1 MSYFSL
7 IYLGIFSLIISVLSF
22 FNIIYSYYFNLYL
35 NLDSYIY
42 SLILSLLFG
51 LIFLIKKKD
60 NYKISIYHKI
70 LTVVAGYFILPIII
84 SIPFYFSIYNI
95 SFLDSYFES
104 ISGFTSTGFTV
115 FDNVKH
121 LDQSLIIW
129 RSSSQWVGGLYFLFS
144 IIFLIDIYD
153 ESFKKTLTNFI
164 SFDSSEVLKQAV
176 KIFLLYSGITLI
188 TFLIL
193 NIFSIRSFDSLNL
206 AFTLISSGGFLPV
219 NDLSNILKENSQII
233 ILSILMLT
241 SFFSIF
247 FSYNLI
253 FFKNKNVNF
262 FYEDLHLIIY
272 FVVIVTIF
280 FLFFSF
286 NNNFSNN
293 LLSISSS
300 MSNIGFSLELKQSN
314 LSFIY
319 LILVIIGGSFF
330 STSSGLR
337 FIKIYS
343 LFKYSLNQILSFSRP
358 KNIFMNKLIFTKINF
373 DFNEINKYFLTILVF
388 ILSLFL
394 LTILLSL
401 SEINFENS
409 FKLSILT
416 LMNTVNSESYSLAD
430 FDFNEINK
438 FFLTIL
444 VFILSLFI
452 LTILLSLG
460 EINFENSFKLSILTL
475 MNTVN
480 SSSYGLSDFNFNNLS
495 FLTKYCL
502 IFFMIVGRIELL
514 TILLLLKKFLF
525 KN

>member
-1 MSYFSL
+1 MFGL
-7 IYLGIFSLIISVLSF
+7 QIKYLSFFFGFISILSF
-22 FNIIYSYYFNLYL
+22 FNLIYSYYLNLYL
-35 NLDSYIY
+35 NLDTYY
-42 SLILSLLFG
+42 LSLFVSLAIGILFYRIKNPEKKTS
-51 LIFLIKKKD
+51 IFQ
-60 NYKISIYHKI
+60 KI
-70 LTVVAGYFILPIII
+70 LTVFFGYITIPLIL
-84 SIPFYFSIYNI
+84 SIPFYFSIYNLT
-95 SFLDSYFES
+95 FLNSYFEA
-104 ISGFTSTGFTV
+104 ISGFTSTGFTI
-115 FDNVKH
+115 FDNIKH
-121 LDQSLIIW
+121 IDQSLILW
-129 RSSSQWVGGLYFLFS
+129 RSTIQWIGGLYFLFS

-164 SFDSSEVLKQAV
+164 SFNSSEVLKQAI

-188 TFLIL
+188 IFIIL
-193 NIFSIRSFDSLNL
+193 NLFSIRSFDSLNL

-219 NDLSNILKENSQII
+219 NDLSNIVKDNSQIV
-233 ILSILMLT
+233 ILSFLMLT

-253 FFKNKNVNF
+253 LLKNKNINF

-272 FVVIVTIF
+272 LIIVLSIF

-286 NNNFSNN
+286 NTNFLIN
-293 LLSISSS
+293 LLAVSSS
-300 MSNIGFSLELKQSN
+300 MSNIGFSLDSDKNN
-314 LSFIY
+314 LSFVY

-373 DFNEINKYFLTILVF
+373 DFNEISKYFLSVLVF

-394 LTILLSL
+394 LTMILSI
-401 SEINFENS
+401 SGINFENS

-416 LMNTVNSESYSLAD
+416 LMNTVNSAIYGLQD
-430 FDFNEINK
+430 FDF
-438 FFLTIL
+438 
-444 VFILSLFI
+444 
-452 LTILLSLG
+452 
-460 EINFENSFKLSILTL
+460 
-475 MNTVN
+475 
-480 SSSYGLSDFNFNNLS
+480 YNLH

-502 IFFMIVGRIELL
+502 IFFMVIGRIELL
-514 TILLLLKKFLF
+514 TILLLMKKFLF